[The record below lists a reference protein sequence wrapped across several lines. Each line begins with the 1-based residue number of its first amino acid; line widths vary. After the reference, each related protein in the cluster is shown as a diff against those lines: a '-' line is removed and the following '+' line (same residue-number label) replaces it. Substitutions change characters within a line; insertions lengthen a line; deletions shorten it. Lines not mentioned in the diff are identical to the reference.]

1 MLIGTNYSNYDLY
14 PYQSQRYEADAMPQD
29 SSAATEARIT
39 KPDATGSS
47 EKTPSGETSP
57 SVKSAD
63 PDKEKKPG
71 RRSSPA
77 DCETCKKRK
86 YQDGSDESNV
96 SFKSAAH
103 ISPQSAGAAVR
114 AHENEHVTNAYN
126 KAAINNGKVLSAT
139 VSIHTA
145 ICPECGR
152 SYVSGGTTNTMI
164 KYTNEDNPYQKELK
178 AYDKPRLLG
187 ANVDLAV

>member
-47 EKTPSGETSP
+47 EKTPSGETNP

-114 AHENEHVTNAYN
+114 AHENELPKIMAKFYRQQSVSTQPF
-126 KAAINNGKVLSAT
+126 VRSADEAMCRVAPLT
-139 VSIHTA
+139 
-145 ICPECGR
+145 
-152 SYVSGGTTNTMI
+152 
-164 KYTNEDNPYQKELK
+164 L
-178 AYDKPRLLG
+178 
-187 ANVDLAV
+187 